1 MTIEKKVKLYVVP
14 TITVLFLYTVVWAM
28 PAPKG
33 NFYRT
38 DETTA
43 TTRQSD
49 TFEFAAM
56 PAMAQMSSPN
66 PPPDT
71 GLHVPISQ
79 PDNNPLNENNNHS
92 PFHLNDPPSLQNS
105 IEYDPNTNSYNF
117 QNKIG
122 ETPYGPSSSMSI
134 DEFIDYDLRQSIHDY
149 WKSKGA
155 GYVNPQNRRGGGL
168 IPQLKIGGDVFESIF
183 GSNVIDIRPSGNAE
197 LIFGVVHRRTKN
209 PALPVK
215 QQKHTNFNF
224 DEKIQLNLLA
234 KIGEKI
240 EFNLNYNTEA
250 NFDFENKM
258 KLKYEGKED
267 DIIQL
272 LEFGDITFPLNSSL
286 ITGSQS
292 LFGLK
297 AQLKFGKLM
306 VTTVVSQQNAEKQT
320 ITVSSGAQENKFY
333 FKADEYENNRHFF
346 IGHFFRNHYNQYLS
360 TLPLVGSPIVIS
372 RIEVWR
378 TTIGVATAENRNI
391 VAFTDLA
398 ESGSNFP
405 MFSNIGELP
414 RDNYD
419 TTQNGL
425 IRDISTVSN
434 NLRNLGMVAGK
445 DYEKVE
451 NARLLSP
458 SEYTYNS
465 KLGFISLNTALAA
478 DQVLAVAF
486 QYTVIGDNKVYQ
498 VGEFSNEVQSPNC
511 LRVKLLKSTNLNT
524 KSPLWKLMMKNVY
537 NLNTYQLSHEKFR
550 LNILFT
556 GDEEGIANGFF
567 NTGSQKGIP
576 LIRLMGLDRLNQQQ
590 DPNPDGI
597 FDYLD
602 GAAQNGGTI
611 DSRSGR
617 IYFPTIEPFG
627 QDLRA
632 VLTEPDIADKYAFD
646 SLYTMTKA
654 MAQQITNRNKY
665 FLEGSFKSSYGA
677 EYYLGAFN
685 VPEGSVKVT
694 AGGIALQENIDYTV
708 NYSAG
713 SVTIINESILK
724 SGTPISISLENRN
737 DMMSKKTM
745 FGLNLDYLFSNNFTV
760 GATLLSLSERPI
772 TQKVDYGQEP
782 INNVIWGMNLA
793 YKTKVPFVT
802 KMVDWLPFH
811 STTAESNLQVNAEF
825 AHFIPGH
832 ARRIGKK
839 GITYI
844 DDFESAKSS
853 VDLRNIG
860 SWVMASTP
868 QGQIDLFPEARPM
881 TTTDPARHQLAYG
894 YNRAKLAW
902 YVIDPIFNRETAE
915 TPSNLSK
922 ADMSRPYV
930 RPVYETELFPYKQI
944 ENVATMSSMSV
955 LNLAFYPSERGPYNY
970 DVAGSEGFSKGTNAD
985 GTLKEPD
992 TRWGGIMRKMDYT
1005 DFESSN
1011 YEYIEFWMMDPFIEN
1026 PNHAGG
1032 KIYINL
1038 GDVSE
1043 DILRD
1048 GKKSFENGLPP
1059 DGSDDQVEWTVWG
1072 RVPTLQKLI
1081 NSFDNDGSSRQ
1092 YQDVGYDGLQDSRE
1106 RTYFSDYLTMLSVL
1120 HGEQSPAYL
1129 KASEDPSSDN
1139 YHYFRGRDYDDADVK
1154 ILERYKKYNNS
1165 EGNSPSDQQN
1175 PERYPTGATSQP
1187 NVEDVNNDNT
1197 LSEDE
1202 KYYQYEINLNPA
1214 SMVVGQNYINDM
1226 YEAVSSQQL
1235 DGSRPLTKWYQ
1246 FRIPL
1251 KNPDKVVGSITGFN
1265 SIRFLRVFMKDFS
1278 EPIICRLATFELV
1291 RSDWRTYN
1299 LSLREPGDYVPGQ
1312 GDETQFS
1319 VATIN
1324 YEENHNRIPIPYVL
1338 PPGVEREEMAGLQT
1352 VLKINEQSLTLKIDN
1367 LNDGDGRAIYK
1378 NVNYDLRRYKHLQM
1392 FIHAEDLHT
1401 SGLLKKN
1408 DIAVFI
1414 RLGSDFTDNYYE
1426 YEIPVDITPWG
1437 VGADSALVWPEI
1449 NRMDIVLDSLVNIKQ
1464 RRNIAVR
1471 KMQHPNN
1478 QEHYIHYLPNG
1489 NKVTVVGMPNL
1500 AEVNTIMIGVRNPKK
1515 RTIDDNDDML
1525 PKSVEVWLNE
1535 LRLTD
1540 FDEKSGF
1547 ATMGQMRLNLADIG
1561 DVSFSTSYS
1570 TPGFGTLESTLANR
1584 QKETRYSI
1592 DVAANIDGGKVFFPE
1607 KWNIKM
1613 PIHYDYSLNTELP
1626 QYNPLNPDV
1635 RLKDDLKTYETKAE
1649 RDSIRHMTTNMIQ
1662 RQNINIMN
1670 VRKERNLNKPVKFRP
1685 WDVENLDFSYSYSET
1700 KKRDVD
1706 VEFDNEFIHEG
1717 QIGYT
1722 FNHSPKNYRPLSK
1735 AKGLKSKWLQ
1745 IIKDFNF
1752 TPMPRSLIIRTSLN
1766 RNLNTFK
1773 YRPKSQGNI
1782 IIDTSF
1788 VKNFDWS
1795 RNYSFN
1801 WDLTQSLK
1809 FEYQAQASARIDEP
1823 QGLIDTKR
1831 ERDTMWKSFGNGG
1844 RTTVFNQRVNI
1855 TYMLPINK
1863 IPLFNWITA
1872 NAGYTGTYNYMASPL
1887 SLAYLGNTISNSNT
1901 LNGTATLNFVT
1912 LYNNIP
1918 YLKRVNQSVSRS
1930 AQKQPK
1936 KPAATAPKAGAKPAE
1951 KPAEVK
1957 TDTKAKTAKD
1967 SIKEKRAEMGRFVL
1981 NGTVRFLMML
1991 RNASL
1996 TYTEGHGSTLPGYM
2010 YEPNLF
2016 GIDFKTASPGF
2027 LYVFG
2032 GQPNI
2037 RKMAAN
2043 GKWLTQD
2050 TLLNTAYQERMQ
2062 RNISFRASVEP
2073 FKDVR
2078 IDVTAM
2084 QNTTKDFTEYFRA
2097 DASGELQ
2104 HYSPQFNGTFSSSYI
2119 ALGSF
2124 FRNGTT
2130 LFKELSAARAKIA
2143 ARLAKENPNST
2154 GQIDPVTGYP
2164 DGYGGVQQDVLTA
2177 AFLATYGHRDIN
2189 KINVS
2194 TPFLKMPLPN
2204 WRFSYNGLTKL
2215 KKVNKFF
2222 QSLTLNHS
2230 YNCTYTVGNYTS
2242 DLNYSEQNGKP
2253 DARNNLDNFIPT
2265 YVIGQVSIN
2274 EQFSPL
2280 IGFEMT
2286 MKNSLMIKVDFKMNR
2301 NIALSFV
2308 NNQITES
2315 SAKELSVRAG
2325 YSIKN
2330 LKIGFIFSGMKRQIV
2345 SDLNLTAGIGIRD
2358 NSTVLRKVDEFD
2370 STVSTKLFAI
2380 SIDFSADYQISRM
2393 VGLRLYYN
2401 HAINRPHAQ
2410 PNNSNLDCGISVR
2423 LMLSQ

>member
-1 MTIEKKVKLYVVP
+1 VTIEKKAKLYIVP
-14 TITVLFLYTVVWAM
+14 AVAVFFFYTAVWAI
-28 PAPKG
+28 PTPKG
-33 NFYRT
+33 NFYYT
-38 DETTA
+38 DKGTVLA
-43 TTRQSD
+43 IQSD
-49 TFEFAAM
+49 TVAIEASHIARFSI
-56 PAMAQMSSPN
+56 PD

-71 GLHVPISQ
+71 SLHVPVSQ
-79 PDNNPLNENNNHS
+79 PDNNPLNEEHNHS
-92 PFHLNDPPSLQNS
+92 PFHLNDPPTLQNS

-122 ETPYGPSSSMSI
+122 ETPYGPGASMSI

-197 LIFGVVHRRTKN
+197 LIFGIVHRRN
-209 PALPVK
+209 NNYALPVK
-215 QQKHTNFNF
+215 QRRSTNFNF

-234 KIGEKI
+234 KIGDKI
-240 EFNLNYNTEA
+240 EFNLNYNTESNF
-250 NFDFENKM
+250 NFDNKM

-272 LEFGDITFPLNSSL
+272 IEFGDVTLPLNSSL

-297 AQLKFGKLM
+297 TQLKFGKLLITA
-306 VTTVVSQQNAEKQT
+306 VASQQNAEKQT
-320 ITVSSGAQENKFY
+320 ITVSSGAQENQFY
-333 FKADEYENNRHFF
+333 FKADEYEDNRHFF
-346 IGHFFRNHYNQYLS
+346 ISQFFRNHYNQYLS
-360 TLPLVGSPIVIS
+360 TLPLVGSPIVITK
-372 RIEVWR
+372 IEVWR
-378 TTIGVATAENRNI
+378 TTIGAATTENRNI

-398 ESGSNFP
+398 ENGSNFP
-405 MFSNIGELP
+405 MFSNRGELP
-414 RDNYD
+414 QDNYD
-419 TTQNGL
+419 TLQNGL
-425 IRDISTVSN
+425 IRNISAVSN

-451 NARLLSP
+451 NARLLLP
-458 SEYTYNS
+458 SEYSFNS
-465 KLGFISLNTALAA
+465 KLGFISLNTALPA

-486 QYTVIGDNKVYQ
+486 QYSVIGDNKVYQ

-511 LRVKLLKSTNLNT
+511 LRVKLLKSTNLDT

-537 NLNTYQLSHEKFR
+537 NLNTYQLSSEKFR

-597 FDYLD
+597 FDYID
-602 GAAQNGGTI
+602 GASINGGTI
-611 DSRSGR
+611 DSRTGR

-627 QDLRA
+627 KDLRA
-632 VLTEPDIADKYAFD
+632 VLTEPTVADKYAFD

-654 MAQQITNRNKY
+654 MAQQITNKNKY

-694 AGGIALQENIDYTV
+694 AGGITLQENVQYTV

-713 SVTIINESILK
+713 SVTIIDESILK

-737 DMMSKKTM
+737 DMMNKKTM
-745 FGLNLDYLFSNNFTV
+745 FGLNLDYLFSKDFTV
-760 GATLLSLSERPI
+760 GATLLNLSERPI
-772 TQKVDYGQEP
+772 TEKVDYGEEP
-782 INNVIWGMNLA
+782 INNLIWGMNLA
-793 YKTKVPFVT
+793 YKTRVPFVT
-802 KMVDWLPFH
+802 KLVDWLPFH
-811 STTAESNLQVNAEF
+811 STTAESNFQINAEF
-825 AHFIPGH
+825 AHFVPGH
-832 ARRIGKK
+832 SRSIGKQ
-839 GITYI
+839 GTTYI

-881 TTTDPARHQLAYG
+881 SSSDPARRQLAYG

-902 YVIDPIFNRETAE
+902 YVIDPIFYRDDNT

-922 ADMSRPYV
+922 ADLSKPYV
-930 RPVYETELFPYKQI
+930 RSVYETELFPYKQV
-944 ENVATMSSMSV
+944 ENASLMPSMSV
-955 LNLAFYPSERGPYNY
+955 LNFAFYPSERGPYNY
-970 DVAGSEGFSKGTNAD
+970 DVAGAEGFSRGTNAD
-985 GTLKEPD
+985 GSLKDPN

-1032 KIYINL
+1032 KLYFNL
-1038 GDVSE
+1038 GDISE

-1048 GKKSFENGLPP
+1048 GKKSFENGLPI
-1059 DGSDDQVEWTVWG
+1059 DGSDSQIEWTVWG
-1072 RVPTLQKLI
+1072 RVPTLQKLV
-1081 NSFDNDGSSRQ
+1081 NGFDPDPDARQ
-1092 YQDVGYDGLQDSRE
+1092 YQDVGFDGLQDNRE
-1106 RTYFSDYLTMLSVL
+1106 REHFDDYLAMLSAL
-1120 HGEQSPAYL
+1120 HGPQSAAYL
-1129 KASEDPSSDN
+1129 NAMEDPSSDN
-1139 YHYFRGRDYDDADVK
+1139 YHYFRGSDYDAADAKV
-1154 ILERYKKYNNS
+1154 LERYKKYNNP
-1165 EGNSPSDQQN
+1165 EGNSPTDQQS
-1175 PERYPTGATSQP
+1175 PERYPTGSTNQP

-1202 KYYQYEINLNPA
+1202 KYYQYVIDLQPS

-1226 YEAVSSQQL
+1226 YEAVPGVQP
-1235 DGSRPLTKWYQ
+1235 DGSRPMTKWYQ

-1251 KNPDKVVGSITGFN
+1251 KHPDKVVGNITGFN

-1278 EPIICRLATFELV
+1278 EPVVCRLATFELV

-1299 LSLREPGDYVPGQ
+1299 LDLYEPGSYLSGQ
-1312 GDETQFS
+1312 GEETQFS

-1324 YEENHNRIPIPYVL
+1324 YEENSNRMPVPYVL
-1338 PPGVEREEMAGLQT
+1338 PPGVKRETMVGMSQSY
-1352 VLKINEQSLTLKIDN
+1352 KINEQSLTLKIDK
-1367 LNDGDGRAIYK
+1367 LNDGDARAVYK
-1378 NVNYDLRRYKHLQM
+1378 NVNYDLRRYKRLQM

-1401 SGLLKKN
+1401 SGELEKN
-1408 DIAVFI
+1408 NIAVFI

-1426 YEIPVDITPWG
+1426 YEIPVDITPWN
-1437 VGADSALVWPEI
+1437 VGIDSTRIWPEA
-1449 NRMDIVLDSLVNIKQ
+1449 NRMNIVLDSLVNIKQ

-1471 KMQHPNN
+1471 RGQHPNN
-1478 QEHYIHYLPNG
+1478 QEHYIYKLLNG
-1489 NKVTVVGMPNL
+1489 DKITVVGMPNL
-1500 AEVNTIMIGVRNPKK
+1500 AEVSTIMIGVRNPKK
-1515 RTIDDNDDML
+1515 QSRDDGDDMN

-1535 LRLTD
+1535 LCLND

-1547 ATMGQMRLNLADIG
+1547 AAMGQMRLNLADIG
-1561 DVSFSTSYS
+1561 DISFSTSYS
-1570 TPGFGTLESTLANR
+1570 TPGFGTLESTIANR

-1592 DVAANIDGGKVFFPE
+1592 DVATNIDGGKVLFPE

-1613 PIHYDYSLNTELP
+1613 PVHYDYSLNMELP

-1635 RLKDDLKTYETKAE
+1635 KFKDDLQTYNSKSE

-1662 RQNINIMN
+1662 RQNVNIMN
-1670 VRKERNLNKPVKFRP
+1670 VRKERNLDKPVKFRP

-1722 FNHSPKNYRPLSK
+1722 FNHNPKNYRPLSK
-1735 AKGLKSKWLQ
+1735 VKGLGSKWLQ
-1745 IIKDFNF
+1745 IFRDLNF
-1752 TPMPRSLIIRTSLN
+1752 TPMPKSLIIRTTLN
-1766 RNLNTFK
+1766 RSMNTFK

-1788 VKNFDWS
+1788 VKNFDWN
-1795 RNYSFN
+1795 RTYSFN
-1801 WDLTQSLK
+1801 WDLTQGLK

-1823 QGLIDTKR
+1823 QGLIDTR
-1831 ERDTMWKSFGNGG
+1831 SERDSVWKSFGNGG

-1855 TYMLPINK
+1855 TYMLPLNK

-1872 NAGYTGTYNYMASPL
+1872 NAGYTGTYNYSASAL

-1901 LNGTATLNFVT
+1901 VNGTATVNFVT

-1918 YLKRVNQSVSRS
+1918 YLKKVNQGLNRPN
-1930 AQKQPK
+1930 QR
-1936 KPAATAPKAGAKPAE
+1936 KPAPAAKVGGKPA
-1951 KPAEVK
+1951 
-1957 TDTKAKTAKD
+1957 TNTQDTKAKTAKD
-1967 SIKEKRAEMGRFVL
+1967 SIKEKRAAIGRLIL
-1981 NGTVRFLMML
+1981 NGSLRFLMMV

-1996 TYTEGHGSTLPGYM
+1996 TYTEGHGSTLPGYLH
-2010 YEPNLF
+2010 EPNLF
-2016 GIDFKTASPGF
+2016 GINFQTASPGF

-2032 GQPNI
+2032 GQPDI
-2037 RKMAAN
+2037 RRMAAAGN
-2043 GKWLTQD
+2043 WITKD

-2062 RNISFRASVEP
+2062 RNISFRVSVEP
-2073 FKDVR
+2073 FNDVR

-2097 DASGELQ
+2097 DAAGELH
-2104 HYSPQFNGTFSSSYI
+2104 HYSPQFNGTFTSSYI

-2124 FRNGTT
+2124 FKNGTDI
-2130 LFKELSAARAKIA
+2130 FKEFSSARSKIA
-2143 ARLAKENPNST
+2143 TRLAHQNSNSSGRTDPN
-2154 GQIDPVTGYP
+2154 TGYP
-2164 DGYGGVQQDVLTA
+2164 DGYGGVQQDVLSA
-2177 AFLATYGHRDIN
+2177 AFLAAYGHRDIN

-2194 TPFLKMPLPN
+2194 SPFLKIPLPN
-2204 WRFSYNGLTKL
+2204 WRLAYNGFTKL
-2215 KKVNKFF
+2215 KGVNKYF
-2222 QSLTLNHS
+2222 QSLTLNHVYS
-2230 YNCTYTVGNYTS
+2230 CTYTIGNYTS
-2242 DLNYSEQNGKP
+2242 DLNYSEINGMP
-2253 DARNNLDNFIPT
+2253 SARNNLGNFIPT
-2265 YVIGQVSIN
+2265 YAIGQISIN
-2274 EQFSPL
+2274 EQFNPL
-2280 IGFEMT
+2280 IGLEMT
-2286 MKNSLMIKVDFKMNR
+2286 LKNSLMFKVDFKMTR
-2301 NIALSFV
+2301 NLALSFV
-2308 NNQITES
+2308 NNQITETS
-2315 SAKELSVRAG
+2315 SKELVVRAG
-2325 YSIKN
+2325 YSFKDI
-2330 LKIGFIFSGMKRQIV
+2330 KIGFIFSGMKRQIV
-2345 SDLNLTAGIGIRD
+2345 SDLNLTAGFGIRD
-2358 NSTVLRKVDEFD
+2358 NITTLRKVDEFD
-2370 STVSTKLFAI
+2370 RLVSSGQLAI
-2380 SIDFSADYQISRM
+2380 TIDFNADYQISRM

-2401 HAINRPHAQ
+2401 HAINRPYVNSYQ
-2410 PNNSNLDCGISVR
+2410 NSNLDCGISVR